1 MSKQV
6 TNIPYSIKQNGAI
19 TLFYAGNIH
28 AINSDHINY
37 DKIVTALKKS
47 EFSKIP
53 GLVDVAKTVAKQCH
67 GKVTISNGAVYY
79 AGQQINS
86 TLTEHLLKMLKEG
99 YAVDHLIKF
108 LENLMQNPSNRA
120 IQETYTFLTNG
131 GMPITS
137 DGCFIAYKAVRNDY
151 YDIYS
156 GTILNKIGTSP
167 SVPRNMVDDEYTRDC
182 STGLHVGAL
191 QYVVQYGHFS
201 EGGVVP
207 ANGNRLLLV
216 KVNPKDV
223 VSVPKYENHPKMRVC
238 QYTVISEIN
247 AGEAVATLKKS
258 VYNADGS
265 EMCPDDCDCCD
276 CCDEDDEHD
285 ESDYNDG
292 YHLAEEDFYNDMT
305 YGASLHSNV
314 SDEMA
319 TGYSDG
325 WNDANSL

>member
-1 MSKQV
+1 MSNQI
-6 TNIPYSIKQNGAI
+6 NIPYTIKQNGAL
-19 TLFYAGNIH
+19 TLFYSGNIH
-28 AINSDHINY
+28 AINKDHVNY
-37 DKIVTALKKS
+37 DKIVTALKNG

-53 GLVDVAKTVAKQCH
+53 ALIDIAKTVAKQCH
-67 GKVTISNGAVYY
+67 GKITIENGSVLY
-79 AGQQINS
+79 AGKPIHS
-86 TLTEHLLKMLKEG
+86 TLTEHLLRMLKEG
-99 YAVDHLIKF
+99 FKVDHLLKF
-108 LENLMQNPSNRA
+108 LDNLMQNPSNRA
-120 IQETYTFLTNG
+120 IQETYAFLLNG
-131 GMPITS
+131 GMPITP

-156 GTILNKIGTSP
+156 GTILNSIGSSP
-167 SVPRNMVDDEYTRDC
+167 SVPRNTVDDEYTRDC

-191 QYVVQYGHFS
+191 KYVVQYGHFS
-201 EGGVVP
+201 EGGVMQ

-238 QYTVISEIN
+238 QYTVVSEIN
-247 AGEAVATLKKS
+247 PGEAVATLTKS

-265 EMCPDDCDCCD
+265 EMCPDNCDCCD
-276 CCDEDDEHD
+276 CCDEHDEHD